1 MQLDDRSNLFIN
13 ELISNPNIKTK
24 ELERKYEVT
33 RRQVDYSMEKI
44 NYWLTT
50 KNLPEIERTRQGVF
64 VIDPVIIKTFLSSA
78 EDDAVSKV
86 LNSDER
92 VNIILLMLASAFDEL
107 SIIHFTSELEVSKN
121 TILSDLKKAKNYVKE
136 YNLSIHY
143 SRKAGYLLKGT
154 EFNIRK
160 LLIAVVDQ
168 LLRLNNG
175 KDIIENVSSIQASEV
190 EEIKKSIE
198 KAENELNLKFTDEKI
213 VSMPYIFSIILKRIQ
228 KGMIINQTAINYK
241 ELSDTR
247 EFLVTEKL
255 LLNYPSIPTVE
266 RLYITLHL
274 LATNV
279 YWSEQLTI
287 DDVPDLKNAVDEMTL
302 LFEKSACITIQNR
315 DQLVEKLLLHIKPAY
330 YRIKYRLTEVNQPDS
345 LITKNLRELHHLVK
359 KSVSPLAKFIGV
371 GIPDFEVEYLTML
384 IGGWLT
390 KQGEEIETKIK
401 ALVVCPQ
408 GISVSRLMFGELKKL
423 FPEFIFLDS
432 LSIREF
438 NDYPLDYDIV
448 FSPVYLKTEK
458 KLYITS
464 SVLEMEEKVALRK
477 QVMIDFHGVASQG
490 FRIRGIKDIINKHAT
505 IHNEELLIRDLYN
518 YINDINQVSTD
529 VTDDKP
535 SYHLRDLINRSTIQ
549 LTSRQETWSDAI
561 NLASEPL
568 LKNGDIEKSYISAM
582 VENCSDDPY
591 IIIGNGLAIPHAS
604 PEYGVNQTSMS
615 LLTIKDGIRF
625 LNDHTVNVIVIIA
638 AVDKEQHLKAL
649 MQLMK
654 LSNSKKDVKRI
665 IEASDKEVVQKIIEK
680 YSKEK

>member
-1 MQLDDRSNLFIN
+1 MQLDDRSSLFIN

-24 ELERKYEVT
+24 DLERKYNVT

-64 VIDPVIIKTFLSSA
+64 VIDPVIIKTFLSNS
-78 EDDAVSKV
+78 EEEAVSKV
-86 LNSDER
+86 LNSDDR
-92 VNIILLMLASAFDEL
+92 ANIILLILVSAFDEL
-107 SIIHFTSELEVSKN
+107 SIIHFTSELKVSKN
-121 TILSDLKKAKNYVKE
+121 TVLSDLKKAKDVLKE
-136 YNLSIHY
+136 YNLAIHY
-143 SRKAGYLLKGT
+143 SRKEGYLLKGK

-160 LLIAVVDQ
+160 LLIFVIDQ

-175 KDIIENVSSIQASEV
+175 GNIIEDISDMQSSEIEG
-190 EEIKKSIE
+190 IKKSIE

-213 VSMPYIFSIILKRIQ
+213 ISMPYIFSIVLKRIQ
-228 KGMIINQTAINYK
+228 KGKVINQTAISYK

-247 EFLVTEKL
+247 EFLVTENL
-255 LLNYPSIPTVE
+255 LQSYPFIPMVE

-279 YWSEQLTI
+279 YWSEQLTT
-287 DDVPDLKNAVDEMTL
+287 DDVPDLRSAVDEMLL
-302 LFEKSACITIQNR
+302 LFEKSACITIQNK
-315 DQLVEKLLLHIKPAY
+315 DQLIEKLLLHIKPAY
-330 YRIKYRLTEVNQPDS
+330 YRIKYRLTEVNQEDS

-359 KSVSPLAKFIGV
+359 KSVSPLARFIGIV
-371 GIPDFEVEYLTML
+371 IPDVEIEYLTML

-390 KQGEEIETKIK
+390 KQGEKIEAKIK
-401 ALVVCPQ
+401 ALVICPQ
-408 GISVSRLMFGELKKL
+408 GISVSRLMFGELKQL

-438 NDYPLDYDIV
+438 NNYPLNYDIV

-464 SVLEMEEKVALRK
+464 TVLEMEEKIALRK

-490 FRIRGIKDIINKHAT
+490 FKIHGIKDIINKHAT

-529 VTDDKP
+529 ITDDKP
-535 SYHLRDLINRSTIQ
+535 SYLLRDLINEATIQ
-549 LTSRQETWSDAI
+549 LVNHQDTWSTAI
-561 NLASEPL
+561 KFASEPL
-568 LKNGDIEKSYISAM
+568 LKKGDIELRYVSAM
-582 VENCSDDPY
+582 IENCSDDPY
-591 IIIGNGLAIPHAS
+591 IILGNGVAIPHAS
-604 PEYGVNQTSMS
+604 PEYGVNKTSMS
-615 LLTIKDGIRF
+615 LLSIKDGIHF
-625 LNDHTVNVIVIIA
+625 SCEHKVNIIVIIA

-665 IEASDKEVVQKIIEK
+665 IEAREKESVKKIIEK

>member
-92 VNIILLMLASAFDEL
+92 VNIILLMLASTLDEL

-371 GIPDFEVEYLTML
+371 AIPDFEVEYLTML

-408 GISVSRLMFGELKKL
+408 GISVSRLMFGELKQL

-518 YINDINQVSTD
+518 YINDINQVSTG
-529 VTDDKP
+529 VTDDIP
-535 SYHLRDLINRSTIQ
+535 SYHLRDLINESTIQ
-549 LTSRQETWSDAI
+549 LTRRQETWTDAI

-582 VENCSDDPY
+582 IKNCSDDPY

-604 PEYGVNQTSMS
+604 PEYGVNHTSMS
-615 LLTIKDGIRF
+615 LLRVKDGVRF
-625 LNDHTVNVIVIIA
+625 SDEHTVNVIVVIA

-665 IEASDKEVVQKIIEK
+665 IEASNKETVQKIIEK

>member
-92 VNIILLMLASAFDEL
+92 VNIILLMLASTLDEL

-302 LFEKSACITIQNR
+302 LFEKLACITIQNR
-315 DQLVEKLLLHIKPAY
+315 DQLVEKLMLHIKPAY

-371 GIPDFEVEYLTML
+371 AIPDFEVEYLTML

-408 GISVSRLMFGELKKL
+408 GISVSRLMFGELKQL

-518 YINDINQVSTD
+518 YINDINQVSTG
-529 VTDDKP
+529 VTDDIP
-535 SYHLRDLINRSTIQ
+535 SYHLRDLINESTIQ
-549 LTSRQETWSDAI
+549 LTRRQETWTDAI

-582 VENCSDDPY
+582 IENCSDDPY

-604 PEYGVNQTSMS
+604 PEYGVNHTSMS
-615 LLTIKDGIRF
+615 LLRVKDGVRF
-625 LNDHTVNVIVIIA
+625 SDEHTVNVIVVIA

-665 IEASDKEVVQKIIEK
+665 IEASNKETVQKIIEK

>member
-92 VNIILLMLASAFDEL
+92 VNIILLMLASTLDEL

-371 GIPDFEVEYLTML
+371 AIPDFEVEYLTML

-408 GISVSRLMFGELKKL
+408 GISVSRLMFGELKQL

-518 YINDINQVSTD
+518 YINDINQVSTG
-529 VTDDKP
+529 VTDDIP
-535 SYHLRDLINRSTIQ
+535 SYHLRDLINESTIQ
-549 LTSRQETWSDAI
+549 LTSRQETWTDAI

-582 VENCSDDPY
+582 IENCSDDPY